1 MRVLILSQYFTPE
14 VTAASARVQSF
25 AESLAG
31 RGHEV
36 EVLCE
41 APSHPSGIVE
51 PGYGER
57 LFDRRNVDGFAI
69 TYVRTLTSP
78 SKRAR
83 ARIASYGS
91 YAGLALAAGGR
102 KARPDAILA
111 SSPPLS
117 VGASAALLSRRWRVP
132 WVFDVRDLWPEA
144 AVVLGELR
152 GRRAIAAAERLERS
166 LYRSAAAITTT
177 TAPFRDHIVEFARD
191 ASRVHVVPNGTTRLW
206 LDQGRAK
213 PDRAAVGSP
222 DAFVW
227 TYAGNL
233 GPLQDLESAVRAA
246 DELGGDYRLVLVGE
260 GSAHSR
266 LRELAD
272 ELGAAVEFRGL
283 VPVVEAARILRA
295 SDAVLVS
302 LGADPALRKFVPSKL
317 FDCAA
322 VGRPMVVA
330 ANGEPARIAAEN
342 DLALAVPPG
351 SPAELAAAIRQLRDS
366 PGLGDSLVAAAKSFA
381 TESLREVQ
389 AARVA
394 ELLEGLVTG

>member
-14 VTAASARVQSF
+14 VTAASVRVHAF
-25 AESLAG
+25 AEALAG

-51 PGYGER
+51 AGYGGR
-57 LFDRRNVDGFAI
+57 TFDRRSMDGFAV
-69 TYVRTLTSP
+69 TYARALTSP

-83 ARIASYGS
+83 HRVASYGS
-91 YAGLALAAGGR
+91 YAALALAGGGR
-102 KARPDAILA
+102 RGRPAVILA

-117 VGASAALLSRRWRVP
+117 VGAAAAMLARRWRVP

-152 GRRAIAAAERLERS
+152 GRRAIAAAEHLERA

-177 TAPFRDHIVEFARD
+177 TEPFRDHVTEITGEP
-191 ASRVHVVPNGTTRLW
+191 SRVLVVPNGTTRLW
-206 LDQGRAK
+206 LEQGRRE

-222 DAFVW
+222 EAFVW

-246 DELGGDYRLVLVGE
+246 VELGAGYRLLLVGE
-260 GSAHSR
+260 GSARAR
-266 LRELAD
+266 LTELAE
-272 ELGAAVEFRGL
+272 ELRAPVEFKGL
-283 VPVVEAARILRA
+283 VQIDEAARILRA

-302 LGADPALRKFVPSKL
+302 LGAEPALRKFVPSKL
-317 FDCAA
+317 YDCAA

-330 ANGEPARIAAEN
+330 ADGEPARIAAEN
-342 DLALAVPPG
+342 GMALVVPPG
-351 SPAELAAAIRQLRDS
+351 APAELAAAIKRLRESPELRDS
-366 PGLGDSLVAAAKSFA
+366 LVPAATAFA
-381 TESLREVQ
+381 AESLREVQ

-394 ELLEGLVTG
+394 DLLEELSAR